1 MDITPSARPRY
12 IDTPRACC
20 VVRTEPPNA
29 FWHPVRDATGTPDR
43 ARSFRARHH
52 RVVPRGDGAFRARMG
67 RSRWR
72 CELARSQRRFIIS
85 NLGPPARP
93 PLAASHHALHYE
105 QVLTVRDR
113 TSITRSTS
121 PYGQHHYS
129 ATLAHIRV
137 HLRYILITTPSHY
150 SISAA
155 PIYAPSRWNLILY
168 LCSKTARNCLSSG
181 LQCASS
187 LILNSII

>member
-1 MDITPSARPRY
+1 MSVQSHPTRFGILCEMRLVLRLA
-12 IDTPRACC
+12 RACC
-20 VVRTEPPNA
+20 VLAIIE
-29 FWHPVRDATGTPDR
+29 
-43 ARSFRARHH
+43 SFRAR
-52 RVVPRGDGAFRARMG
+52 ME
-67 RSRWR
+67 RSRGR
-72 CELARSQRRFIIS
+72 CELARSQRRFIIT

-93 PLAASHHALHYE
+93 RLAASHHALHYE

-129 ATLAHIRV
+129 ATLARIRV
-137 HLRYILITTPSHY
+137 HLSYMLITTPSRY

-155 PIYAPSRWNLILY
+155 PIYAPSRWNLILHF
-168 LCSKTARNCLSSG
+168 CSKTARNCLSSG